1 MSDYDETAK
10 LFVPA
15 GHYYSP
21 IPEPAVAGNYA
32 DWLRDIYKPGVDVPG
47 INIDSERMR
56 TFWTEKL
63 APHAAD
69 LTFPDSKQDGK
80 QYYYEND
87 FFSYGD
93 AATYSLMIR
102 HLRPNKVVE
111 VGSGF
116 SSACLLD
123 TLAESGQSPEL
134 VFIEPYAD
142 RLRQVIGSELQSKTT
157 LMEHSVQSVDMAV
170 FEALESGDLLFIDST
185 HAFKGGSDVTHE
197 LLEILPRLKPGVIVH
212 FHDIFYPFEYPREW
226 IRGDQRAWNECHAM
240 RAFLMYNSRF
250 EIVFFNDYFAQVGR
264 DLLEADCPVILR
276 NAGAGLYLRVTGI

>member
-1 MSDYDETAK
+1 MSSYDETAK

-21 IPEPAVAGNYA
+21 IPEPAVAGNYV
-32 DWLRDIYKPGVDVPG
+32 DWLRNIYKPGVDIPG
-47 INIDSERMR
+47 INIDQSGMR
-56 TFWTEKL
+56 SFWSGSL
-63 APHAAD
+63 APYAKD
-69 LTFPDSKQDGK
+69 LSFPELKQDGK

-93 AATYSLMIR
+93 AAVYSLMLR
-102 HLRPNKVVE
+102 HFRPNKVIE

-134 VFIEPYAD
+134 TFIEPYAD
-142 RLRQVIGSELQSKTT
+142 RLRQVIGSDFQSRTT
-157 LMEHSVQSVDMAV
+157 LMEQSVQSVDMAV
-170 FEALESGDLLFIDST
+170 FESLHAGDFLFIDST

-197 LLEILPRLKPGVIVH
+197 ILEILPRLKPGVIVH
-212 FHDIFYPFEYPREW
+212 FHDIFYPFEYPNDW
-226 IRGDQRAWNECHAM
+226 IRKDQRSWNECYAI

-250 EIVFFNDYFAQVGR
+250 EVLFFNDYFAQCGR
-264 DLLEADCPVILR
+264 DLLESDCPVVLR
-276 NAGAGLYLRVTGI
+276 NAGAGLYLRVVGA